1 LSGLF
6 AAGGAVLLGW
16 VLARFVLEIP
26 ANFDTLIWLVGV
38 SGGIVIVM
46 LSGWLAT
53 RKLIQRPP
61 LRILAAD

>member
-1 LSGLF
+1 
-6 AAGGAVLLGW
+6 
-16 VLARFVLEIP
+16 LEIP
-26 ANFDTLIWLVGV
+26 ASFDPLIWLVGIV
-38 SGGIVIVM
+38 GGIMIVT